1 MFGNA
6 NHSMKPDEGKNYCTC
21 DRTKE
26 LNTYI
31 KCKCLDC
38 GGLLDTQEILSVG
51 DTILPRSVE
60 HYKKTQKESFDLGVE
75 SQQQELERLREFVS
89 FIKKHHEGRGQ
100 YNSTSNLIA
109 KKANEL
115 LKEGE

>member
-1 MFGNA
+1 
-6 NHSMKPDEGKNYCTC
+6 MKPDEGVTKHSDIQTVKDNL
-21 DRTKE
+21 KE
-26 LNTYI
+26 LFSMIEYKSSDKYI
-31 KCKCLDC
+31 QSMKQYIVNPMAWFITEDMVK
-38 GGLLDTQEILSVG
+38 Q
-51 DTILPRSVE
+51 
-60 HYKKTQKESFDLGVE
+60 